1 MLFQTIFLCQL
12 LDIQI
17 FSKKNNYIPL
27 IPEVSIKRFY
37 RRNLLFILENYQLNE
52 SLILILSSWRP
63 DGKLV
68 AAGYSSGLL
77 AIRHIESAQSIHT
90 EQLDAE
96 ISWILDR
103 PPGFISKVRCIQN
116 SQMQKYP
123 GYHGQIDL
131 RDSSQR
137 LDIYRT
143 VRCRNILDIMDRSTT
158 RIHLKGQ
165 ISTEQ
170 LDAEISWISWI
181 DLVSCSSVV
190 FYSRSRFWSPAVHCT
205 SYSVH
210 DIVHLFRM
218 MIYTVL
224 QETSTGI

>member
-37 RRNLLFILENYQLNE
+37 RRNLFVIILENYQLNE

-96 ISWILDR
+96 ISWISWIDR
-103 PPGFISKVRCIQN
+103 PPGFISKVRYQQS
-116 SQMQKYP
+116 SQMQRYP

-137 LDIYRT
+137 
-143 VRCRNILDIMDRSTT
+143 
-158 RIHLKGQ
+158 
-165 ISTEQ
+165 
-170 LDAEISWISWI
+170 
-181 DLVSCSSVV
+181 
-190 FYSRSRFWSPAVHCT
+190 
-205 SYSVH
+205 
-210 DIVHLFRM
+210 
-218 MIYTVL
+218 
-224 QETSTGI
+224 